1 MRSLGVVLGALV
13 VLAAGS
19 IATAA
24 RDVALSVSVTAVE
37 ASSNGATV
45 RWQASGPAAVLVEW
59 GVDER
64 YGVWSRRTSAGR
76 TGVGRSALFG
86 LEPDTTYRYRVVARS
101 RGERAETTGSFT
113 TRAQPAWSGATFTS
127 RALVVAGQPLFPRMV
142 WKQCPWAYPQSL
154 AGGVNVFMGTGCG
167 NVEAQMSTLHGKAYA
182 VLDVSHRGPE
192 WRSLIGFHQLDE
204 ADEHVEKPEDLPL
217 LPPSKAS
224 RRVTFLTLTNH
235 FYSHSAPLPQGR
247 GMYPGLIAR
256 AEMIGFDLYP
266 LQVWCRRKALHDVFE
281 AQRELVILAKGKPT
295 FQWIEAGP
303 MNQCGGLDPSAALVR
318 AETWLAIAGGARG
331 IGWFPDVWSPSIGAE
346 ISRLSAEIEA
356 LAPAL
361 LAEEGSA
368 TVSPADSPIRAGV
381 RRLNGATYVI
391 AVNSWLDAAT
401 AKIRVPGLATGAVRV
416 WGENRTVPVRDG
428 VLRDSIRG
436 LRARIYVAPPP
447 GA

>member
-1 MRSLGVVLGALV
+1 M
-13 VLAAGS
+13 
-19 IATAA
+19 
-24 RDVALSVSVTAVE
+24 
-37 ASSNGATV
+37 
-45 RWQASGPAAVLVEW
+45 
-59 GVDER
+59 
-64 YGVWSRRTSAGR
+64 SA
-76 TGVGRSALFG
+76 
-86 LEPDTTYRYRVVARS
+86 
-101 RGERAETTGSFT
+101 
-113 TRAQPAWSGATFTS
+113 
-127 RALVVAGQPLFPRMV
+127 
-142 WKQCPWAYPQSL
+142 
-154 AGGVNVFMGTGCG
+154 
-167 NVEAQMSTLHGKAYA
+167 LHGKAYA
-182 VLDVSHRGPE
+182 ILDVSQRGPE

-204 ADEHVEKPEDLPL
+204 ADEHVERPEDIPL
-217 LPPSKAS
+217 LPSSKAS

-235 FYSHSAPLPQGR
+235 FYSRAAPLPQGR

-303 MNQCGGLDPSAALVR
+303 MNQCGGLDPSPALVR

-346 ISRLSAEIEA
+346 ISRLSAEIKA
-356 LAPAL
+356 LAPVL
-361 LAEEGSA
+361 LSDEGSA

-401 AKIRVPGLATGAVRV
+401 AKIRVPGVETGAVRV

-436 LRARIYVAPPP
+436 LRVRIYVAPPP